1 MRKFLATLLALAMA
15 LSLMVP
21 AAWAEP
27 ADEPASA
34 TYEAVL
40 GKTARKYGNIELDI
54 STEKFMKAG
63 FAYGD
68 VVTVDVNGNSYEM
81 PVCSNYNDVDT
92 GKKLVRATE
101 GASSVIVAINYGQL
115 AVDAG
120 LAKPNT
126 DPAVSDKYVAAD
138 GVTYPVKVT
147 ITMKD
152 KGAYFAEWDARQLP
166 QRTGDRNADMYKNLT
181 DAEFAN
187 VRVIETT
194 GMGEGVLYR
203 GSSPINDAVEGRN
216 PYADAAAKAA
226 GIKTFINLADSE
238 AAAKA
243 YPGWEGSYYSTQDAV
258 FLNMP
263 VAFTTDAFKT
273 GLANGYRY
281 IASSE
286 TEAPYYMHCTEGKD
300 RCGIASAVLEC
311 FMGASYDEVV
321 ADYLVTYYNYYGIQP
336 GTEKAANIAKYG
348 IVSALQTM
356 FGVEDLSKAD
366 LQAEALDYLLEI
378 GLNAEEIVSLLLT
391 LSGLP
396 ASLEG
401 LVVILHSNDVHG
413 NIMGY
418 AQMAALRDA
427 FESLGAEVIL
437 ADAGDYS
444 QGTTYVSTT
453 KGADAIEMMNV
464 AGYDVATLGNHEFDY
479 GYPQL
484 KENLSKADFAVL
496 CANILKDGENAFQ
509 GNTIIEKDGVKIG
522 FFGLDTPEAQT
533 KANPALMQGLSFYA
547 EKELYA
553 CAQAQIDELRANGAD
568 IVVCLAHLG
577 VDKESAPNRST
588 DLYANVTGLDFII
601 DGHSHTVM
609 VEGADG
615 EPIQSTGTAF
625 EYVGMI
631 LIDSE
636 SKEILGNA
644 LVELDGVA
652 GDPTVAAAAQKIID
666 RVNAE
671 YGEVFARSD
680 VELNGDKAPGNR
692 TEETN
697 LGDLI
702 TDAMLWSLTE
712 QNPGSIT
719 EVDPDNII
727 SLTNGGGIRA
737 WIHQGDISKKDI
749 NTVLPFGNTVAVVY
763 VTGAELLEALEAST
777 FSTPGAVGAFPQ
789 VAGIDFTIFTDKA
802 YDANTDKYPGSTYY
816 GPHSIQRVVINSING
831 KPFDLNAKYAVITNN
846 FVAAG
851 GDTYYAFAAASSQ
864 FDTGRPLDEV
874 LMEYITEKL
883 GGVVGE
889 QYAEPQGRITI
900 ANCTEGSHD
909 FRLVN
914 AKAATCGDDGYTGDV
929 VCAGCGEVQSK
940 GAVIKATGEHHYD
953 KGVCTVCGAK
963 DPNYKLPT
971 TGDSGVLLYVGLAVM
986 AIGGSAVVVTRK
998 KERT

>member
-1 MRKFLATLLALAMA
+1 MA

-54 STEKFMKAG
+54 STEEFMKAG

-92 GKKLVRATE
+92 DKKLVRATE

-152 KGAYFAEWDARQLP
+152 KGAYYDEWDARQLP

-348 IVSALQTM
+348 IVSCAADHVRR
-356 FGVEDLSKAD
+356 GGSVEGRPAGRGAGLSAGD
-366 LQAEALDYLLEI
+366 RPERRGDR
-378 GLNAEEIVSLLLT
+378 
-391 LSGLP
+391 LP
-396 ASLEG
+396 P
-401 LVVILHSNDVHG
+401 
-413 NIMGY
+413 
-418 AQMAALRDA
+418 
-427 FESLGAEVIL
+427 
-437 ADAGDYS
+437 ADAQRPAPPPSRGWS
-444 QGTTYVSTT
+444 SSCTPMTYT
-453 KGADAIEMMNV
+453 AISW
-464 AGYDVATLGNHEFDY
+464 AIPRWPRCATR
-479 GYPQL
+479 
-484 KENLSKADFAVL
+484 LS
-496 CANILKDGENAFQ
+496 
-509 GNTIIEKDGVKIG
+509 
-522 FFGLDTPEAQT
+522 P
-533 KANPALMQGLSFYA
+533 
-547 EKELYA
+547 
-553 CAQAQIDELRANGAD
+553 
-568 IVVCLAHLG
+568 
-577 VDKESAPNRST
+577 SAPRSFWPT
-588 DLYANVTGLDFII
+588 PAT
-601 DGHSHTVM
+601 TVRAHPM
-609 VEGADG
+609 SA
-615 EPIQSTGTAF
+615 PRRA
-625 EYVGMI
+625 
-631 LIDSE
+631 
-636 SKEILGNA
+636 
-644 LVELDGVA
+644 
-652 GDPTVAAAAQKIID
+652 PTPP
-666 RVNAE
+666 R
-671 YGEVFARSD
+671 
-680 VELNGDKAPGNR
+680 
-692 TEETN
+692 
-697 LGDLI
+697 
-702 TDAMLWSLTE
+702 
-712 QNPGSIT
+712 
-719 EVDPDNII
+719 
-727 SLTNGGGIRA
+727 
-737 WIHQGDISKKDI
+737 
-749 NTVLPFGNTVAVVY
+749 
-763 VTGAELLEALEAST
+763 
-777 FSTPGAVGAFPQ
+777 
-789 VAGIDFTIFTDKA
+789 
-802 YDANTDKYPGSTYY
+802 
-816 GPHSIQRVVINSING
+816 
-831 KPFDLNAKYAVITNN
+831 
-846 FVAAG
+846 
-851 GDTYYAFAAASSQ
+851 
-864 FDTGRPLDEV
+864 
-874 LMEYITEKL
+874 
-883 GGVVGE
+883 
-889 QYAEPQGRITI
+889 
-900 ANCTEGSHD
+900 
-909 FRLVN
+909 
-914 AKAATCGDDGYTGDV
+914 
-929 VCAGCGEVQSK
+929 
-940 GAVIKATGEHHYD
+940 
-953 KGVCTVCGAK
+953 
-963 DPNYKLPT
+963 
-971 TGDSGVLLYVGLAVM
+971 
-986 AIGGSAVVVTRK
+986 
-998 KERT
+998 

>member
-54 STEKFMKAG
+54 STEEFMKAG

-92 GKKLVRATE
+92 DKKLVRATE

-152 KGAYFAEWDARQLP
+152 KGAYYDEWDARQLP

-378 GLNAEEIVSLLLT
+378 GLNAEEIGSLLLT

-396 ASLEG
+396 SSLEG
-401 LVVILHSNDVHG
+401 LVIILHSNDVHG

-418 AQMAALRDA
+418 SQMAALRDA

-444 QGTTYVSTT
+444 QGTPYVSTT
-453 KGADAIEMMNV
+453 KGADATEMMNA

-553 CAQAQIDELRANGAD
+553 CAQTQIDELRANGAD

-609 VEGADG
+609 VEGANG

-851 GDTYYAFAAASSQ
+851 GDTYYAFAAASS
-864 FDTGRPLDEV
+864 
-874 LMEYITEKL
+874 
-883 GGVVGE
+883 
-889 QYAEPQGRITI
+889 
-900 ANCTEGSHD
+900 
-909 FRLVN
+909 
-914 AKAATCGDDGYTGDV
+914 
-929 VCAGCGEVQSK
+929 
-940 GAVIKATGEHHYD
+940 
-953 KGVCTVCGAK
+953 
-963 DPNYKLPT
+963 
-971 TGDSGVLLYVGLAVM
+971 
-986 AIGGSAVVVTRK
+986 
-998 KERT
+998 

>member
-54 STEKFMKAG
+54 STEEFMKAG

-92 GKKLVRATE
+92 RKKLVRATE

-147 ITMKD
+147 ITMKEA
-152 KGAYFAEWDARQLP
+152 GAYYDEWDARQLP

-356 FGVEDLSKAD
+356 FGVKDLSKAD

-418 AQMAALRDA
+418 SQMAALRDA

-680 VELNGDKAPGNR
+680 VELNGDKDPGNR

-712 QNPGSIT
+712 
-719 EVDPDNII
+719 
-727 SLTNGGGIRA
+727 
-737 WIHQGDISKKDI
+737 
-749 NTVLPFGNTVAVVY
+749 
-763 VTGAELLEALEAST
+763 
-777 FSTPGAVGAFPQ
+777 
-789 VAGIDFTIFTDKA
+789 
-802 YDANTDKYPGSTYY
+802 
-816 GPHSIQRVVINSING
+816 
-831 KPFDLNAKYAVITNN
+831 
-846 FVAAG
+846 
-851 GDTYYAFAAASSQ
+851 
-864 FDTGRPLDEV
+864 
-874 LMEYITEKL
+874 
-883 GGVVGE
+883 
-889 QYAEPQGRITI
+889 
-900 ANCTEGSHD
+900 
-909 FRLVN
+909 
-914 AKAATCGDDGYTGDV
+914 
-929 VCAGCGEVQSK
+929 
-940 GAVIKATGEHHYD
+940 
-953 KGVCTVCGAK
+953 
-963 DPNYKLPT
+963 
-971 TGDSGVLLYVGLAVM
+971 
-986 AIGGSAVVVTRK
+986 
-998 KERT
+998 

>member
-166 QRTGDRNADMYKNLT
+166 TRTGDRNADMYKNLT

-336 GTEKAANIAKYG
+336 DTEKAANIAKYG

-356 FGVEDLSKAD
+356 FGVKDLSKAD

-418 AQMAALRDA
+418 SQMAALRDA
-427 FESLGAEVIL
+427 FESFGAEVIL

-680 VELNGDKAPGNR
+680 VELNGDKAPATAPRRR
-692 TEETN
+692 TSATSSPTRCSGRSPSRTPAASPR
-697 LGDLI
+697 L
-702 TDAMLWSLTE
+702 TPTTSSLSPT
-712 QNPGSIT
+712 
-719 EVDPDNII
+719 
-727 SLTNGGGIRA
+727 
-737 WIHQGDISKKDI
+737 
-749 NTVLPFGNTVAVVY
+749 
-763 VTGAELLEALEAST
+763 
-777 FSTPGAVGAFPQ
+777 
-789 VAGIDFTIFTDKA
+789 
-802 YDANTDKYPGSTYY
+802 
-816 GPHSIQRVVINSING
+816 
-831 KPFDLNAKYAVITNN
+831 
-846 FVAAG
+846 
-851 GDTYYAFAAASSQ
+851 AAASA
-864 FDTGRPLDEV
+864 R
-874 LMEYITEKL
+874 
-883 GGVVGE
+883 
-889 QYAEPQGRITI
+889 
-900 ANCTEGSHD
+900 GST
-909 FRLVN
+909 R
-914 AKAATCGDDGYTGDV
+914 AASPRRTSTPSCP
-929 VCAGCGEVQSK
+929 S
-940 GAVIKATGEHHYD
+940 AT
-953 KGVCTVCGAK
+953 
-963 DPNYKLPT
+963 PWPW
-971 TGDSGVLLYVGLAVM
+971 SM
-986 AIGGSAVVVTRK
+986 
-998 KERT
+998 

>member
-216 PYADAAAKAA
+216 PYADAAAKAV

-418 AQMAALRDA
+418 SQMAALRDA

-609 VEGADG
+609 VEGANG

-816 GPHSIQRVVINSING
+816 GPHSIQRVVINNING

-851 GDTYYAFAAASSQ
+851 GDTYYAFKAASANYNI
-864 FDTGRPLDEV
+864 GVPMDEV
-874 LMEYITEKL
+874 LMDYIKTELK
-883 GGVVGE
+883 GVVGE
-889 QYAEPQGRITI
+889 TYAKPQGRITLTKTEAPAEEPAKPAEPAQPSTPAQPAKPADGDGGETSYTVVSGDCLWNI
-900 ANCTEGSHD
+900 AYRHYGS
-909 FRLVN
+909 
-914 AKAATCGDDGYTGDV
+914 
-929 VCAGCGEVQSK
+929 
-940 GAVIKATGEHHYD
+940 
-953 KGVCTVCGAK
+953 GAK
-963 DPNYKLPT
+963 FTMIAEANGLKAPYLINI
-971 TGDSGVLLYVGLAVM
+971 GQVLVIPA
-986 AIGGSAVVVTRK
+986 A
-998 KERT
+998 

>member
-166 QRTGDRNADMYKNLT
+166 TRTGDRNADMYKNLT

-336 GTEKAANIAKYG
+336 GTEKATNIAKYG

-418 AQMAALRDA
+418 SQMAALRDA

-609 VEGADG
+609 VEGANG

-737 WIHQGDISKKDI
+737 WIH
-749 NTVLPFGNTVAVVY
+749 
-763 VTGAELLEALEAST
+763 
-777 FSTPGAVGAFPQ
+777 
-789 VAGIDFTIFTDKA
+789 
-802 YDANTDKYPGSTYY
+802 
-816 GPHSIQRVVINSING
+816 
-831 KPFDLNAKYAVITNN
+831 
-846 FVAAG
+846 
-851 GDTYYAFAAASSQ
+851 
-864 FDTGRPLDEV
+864 
-874 LMEYITEKL
+874 
-883 GGVVGE
+883 
-889 QYAEPQGRITI
+889 
-900 ANCTEGSHD
+900 
-909 FRLVN
+909 
-914 AKAATCGDDGYTGDV
+914 
-929 VCAGCGEVQSK
+929 
-940 GAVIKATGEHHYD
+940 
-953 KGVCTVCGAK
+953 
-963 DPNYKLPT
+963 
-971 TGDSGVLLYVGLAVM
+971 
-986 AIGGSAVVVTRK
+986 
-998 KERT
+998 

>member
-147 ITMKD
+147 ITMKEA
-152 KGAYFAEWDARQLP
+152 GAYYDEWDARQLP
-166 QRTGDRNADMYKNLT
+166 TRTGDRNADMYKNLT

-187 VRVIETT
+187 VRAIETT

-396 ASLEG
+396 SSLEG

-418 AQMAALRDA
+418 SQMAALRDA

-444 QGTTYVSTT
+444 QGTPYVSTT

-533 KANPALMQGLSFYA
+533 KANPALMQGLSFFA

-609 VEGADG
+609 VEGANG

-625 EYVGMI
+625 ENVGMI

-652 GDPTVAAAAQKIID
+652 GDPTVTAAAQKIID

-680 VELNGDKAPGNR
+680 VELNGDQAPGNR

-763 VTGAELLEALEAST
+763 VTGAELLEALEA
-777 FSTPGAVGAFPQ
+777 
-789 VAGIDFTIFTDKA
+789 
-802 YDANTDKYPGSTYY
+802 
-816 GPHSIQRVVINSING
+816 
-831 KPFDLNAKYAVITNN
+831 
-846 FVAAG
+846 
-851 GDTYYAFAAASSQ
+851 
-864 FDTGRPLDEV
+864 
-874 LMEYITEKL
+874 
-883 GGVVGE
+883 
-889 QYAEPQGRITI
+889 
-900 ANCTEGSHD
+900 
-909 FRLVN
+909 
-914 AKAATCGDDGYTGDV
+914 
-929 VCAGCGEVQSK
+929 
-940 GAVIKATGEHHYD
+940 
-953 KGVCTVCGAK
+953 
-963 DPNYKLPT
+963 
-971 TGDSGVLLYVGLAVM
+971 
-986 AIGGSAVVVTRK
+986 
-998 KERT
+998 

>member
-54 STEKFMKAG
+54 STEEFMKAG

-92 GKKLVRATE
+92 DKKLVRATE

-152 KGAYFAEWDARQLP
+152 KGAYYDEWDARQLP

-321 ADYLVTYYNYYGIQP
+321 TDYLVTYYNYYGIQP

-378 GLNAEEIVSLLLT
+378 GLNAEEIGSLLLT

-418 AQMAALRDA
+418 SQMAALRDA
-427 FESLGAEVIL
+427 FEALGAEVIL

-444 QGTTYVSTT
+444 QGTPYVSTT

-609 VEGADG
+609 VEGANG

-625 EYVGMI
+625 ENVGMI

-712 QNPGSIT
+712 QNP
-719 EVDPDNII
+719 
-727 SLTNGGGIRA
+727 R
-737 WIHQGDISKKDI
+737 
-749 NTVLPFGNTVAVVY
+749 
-763 VTGAELLEALEAST
+763 
-777 FSTPGAVGAFPQ
+777 
-789 VAGIDFTIFTDKA
+789 
-802 YDANTDKYPGSTYY
+802 
-816 GPHSIQRVVINSING
+816 
-831 KPFDLNAKYAVITNN
+831 
-846 FVAAG
+846 
-851 GDTYYAFAAASSQ
+851 
-864 FDTGRPLDEV
+864 
-874 LMEYITEKL
+874 
-883 GGVVGE
+883 
-889 QYAEPQGRITI
+889 QYHRG
-900 ANCTEGSHD
+900 
-909 FRLVN
+909 
-914 AKAATCGDDGYTGDV
+914 
-929 VCAGCGEVQSK
+929 
-940 GAVIKATGEHHYD
+940 
-953 KGVCTVCGAK
+953 
-963 DPNYKLPT
+963 
-971 TGDSGVLLYVGLAVM
+971 
-986 AIGGSAVVVTRK
+986 
-998 KERT
+998 

>member
-40 GKTARKYGNIELDI
+40 GETARKYGNIELDI

-92 GKKLVRATE
+92 DKKLVRATE

-126 DPAVSDKYVAAD
+126 APAVSDKYVAAD

-321 ADYLVTYYNYYGIQP
+321 TDYLVTYYNYYGIQP

-418 AQMAALRDA
+418 SQMAALRDA

-609 VEGADG
+609 VEGANG

-652 GDPTVAAAAQKIID
+652 GDPTVTAAAQKIID

-900 ANCTEGSHD
+900 AN
-909 FRLVN
+909 
-914 AKAATCGDDGYTGDV
+914 
-929 VCAGCGEVQSK
+929 
-940 GAVIKATGEHHYD
+940 
-953 KGVCTVCGAK
+953 
-963 DPNYKLPT
+963 
-971 TGDSGVLLYVGLAVM
+971 
-986 AIGGSAVVVTRK
+986 
-998 KERT
+998 

>member
-40 GKTARKYGNIELDI
+40 GETARKYGNIELDI

-92 GKKLVRATE
+92 DKKLVRATE

-126 DPAVSDKYVAAD
+126 APAVSDKYVAAD

-321 ADYLVTYYNYYGIQP
+321 TDYLVTYYNYYGIQP

-418 AQMAALRDA
+418 SQMAALRDA

-609 VEGADG
+609 VEGANG

-652 GDPTVAAAAQKIID
+652 GDPTVTAAAQKIID

-737 WIHQGDISKKDI
+737 
-749 NTVLPFGNTVAVVY
+749 
-763 VTGAELLEALEAST
+763 
-777 FSTPGAVGAFPQ
+777 
-789 VAGIDFTIFTDKA
+789 
-802 YDANTDKYPGSTYY
+802 
-816 GPHSIQRVVINSING
+816 
-831 KPFDLNAKYAVITNN
+831 
-846 FVAAG
+846 
-851 GDTYYAFAAASSQ
+851 
-864 FDTGRPLDEV
+864 
-874 LMEYITEKL
+874 
-883 GGVVGE
+883 
-889 QYAEPQGRITI
+889 
-900 ANCTEGSHD
+900 
-909 FRLVN
+909 
-914 AKAATCGDDGYTGDV
+914 
-929 VCAGCGEVQSK
+929 
-940 GAVIKATGEHHYD
+940 
-953 KGVCTVCGAK
+953 
-963 DPNYKLPT
+963 
-971 TGDSGVLLYVGLAVM
+971 
-986 AIGGSAVVVTRK
+986 
-998 KERT
+998 

>member
-1 MRKFLATLLALAMA
+1 
-15 LSLMVP
+15 
-21 AAWAEP
+21 
-27 ADEPASA
+27 
-34 TYEAVL
+34 
-40 GKTARKYGNIELDI
+40 
-54 STEKFMKAG
+54 
-63 FAYGD
+63 
-68 VVTVDVNGNSYEM
+68 
-81 PVCSNYNDVDT
+81 
-92 GKKLVRATE
+92 
-101 GASSVIVAINYGQL
+101 
-115 AVDAG
+115 
-120 LAKPNT
+120 
-126 DPAVSDKYVAAD
+126 
-138 GVTYPVKVT
+138 
-147 ITMKD
+147 
-152 KGAYFAEWDARQLP
+152 
-166 QRTGDRNADMYKNLT
+166 
-181 DAEFAN
+181 
-187 VRVIETT
+187 
-194 GMGEGVLYR
+194 
-203 GSSPINDAVEGRN
+203 
-216 PYADAAAKAA
+216 
-226 GIKTFINLADSE
+226 
-238 AAAKA
+238 
-243 YPGWEGSYYSTQDAV
+243 
-258 FLNMP
+258 MP

-311 FMGASYDEVV
+311 FMGASYGEVV

-396 ASLEG
+396 SSLEG

-418 AQMAALRDA
+418 SQMAALRDA

-496 CANILKDGENAFQ
+496 CANILKDGENVFQ
-509 GNTIIEKDGVKIG
+509 GNTIIEKAGVKIG

-588 DLYANVTGLDFII
+588 DLYSNVTGLDFII

-831 KPFDLNAKYAVITNN
+831 KL
-846 FVAAG
+846 
-851 GDTYYAFAAASSQ
+851 
-864 FDTGRPLDEV
+864 
-874 LMEYITEKL
+874 
-883 GGVVGE
+883 
-889 QYAEPQGRITI
+889 
-900 ANCTEGSHD
+900 
-909 FRLVN
+909 
-914 AKAATCGDDGYTGDV
+914 
-929 VCAGCGEVQSK
+929 
-940 GAVIKATGEHHYD
+940 
-953 KGVCTVCGAK
+953 
-963 DPNYKLPT
+963 YK
-971 TGDSGVLLYVGLAVM
+971 
-986 AIGGSAVVVTRK
+986 K
-998 KERT
+998 

>member
-54 STEKFMKAG
+54 STEEFMKAG

-92 GKKLVRATE
+92 RKKLVRATE

-147 ITMKD
+147 ITMKEA
-152 KGAYFAEWDARQLP
+152 GAYYDEWDARQLP

-356 FGVEDLSKAD
+356 FGVKDLSKAD

-418 AQMAALRDA
+418 SQMAALRDA

-680 VELNGDKAPGNR
+680 VELNGDKDPGNR

-831 KPFDLNAKYAVITNN
+831 KPFDLNAKGLPLSRITSWPP
-846 FVAAG
+846 AAIP
-851 GDTYYAFAAASSQ
+851 TMPSPRRAASS
-864 FDTGRPLDEV
+864 TP
-874 LMEYITEKL
+874 
-883 GGVVGE
+883 
-889 QYAEPQGRITI
+889 
-900 ANCTEGSHD
+900 
-909 FRLVN
+909 
-914 AKAATCGDDGYTGDV
+914 
-929 VCAGCGEVQSK
+929 
-940 GAVIKATGEHHYD
+940 AVH
-953 KGVCTVCGAK
+953 
-963 DPNYKLPT
+963 
-971 TGDSGVLLYVGLAVM
+971 SM
-986 AIGGSAVVVTRK
+986 RF
-998 KERT
+998 

>member
-147 ITMKD
+147 ITMKEA
-152 KGAYFAEWDARQLP
+152 GAYYDEWDARQLP
-166 QRTGDRNADMYKNLT
+166 TRTGDRNADMYKNLT

-311 FMGASYDEVV
+311 FMGASYGEVV

-496 CANILKDGENAFQ
+496 CANILKDGKNAFQ

-553 CAQAQIDELRANGAD
+553 CAQTQIDKLRANGAD

-763 VTGAELLEALEAST
+763 VTGAELLEALEASARC
-777 FSTPGAVGAFPQ
+777 GRRFP
-789 VAGIDFTIFTDKA
+789 
-802 YDANTDKYPGSTYY
+802 
-816 GPHSIQRVVINSING
+816 
-831 KPFDLNAKYAVITNN
+831 
-846 FVAAG
+846 AG
-851 GDTYYAFAAASSQ
+851 GRYRLHHLYRQGLRCEHRQISRLDLLWPAQHPARGHQQHQRQAL
-864 FDTGRPLDEV
+864 RPEREV
-874 LMEYITEKL
+874 CRYHE
-883 GGVVGE
+883 
-889 QYAEPQGRITI
+889 
-900 ANCTEGSHD
+900 
-909 FRLVN
+909 
-914 AKAATCGDDGYTGDV
+914 
-929 VCAGCGEVQSK
+929 
-940 GAVIKATGEHHYD
+940 
-953 KGVCTVCGAK
+953 
-963 DPNYKLPT
+963 
-971 TGDSGVLLYVGLAVM
+971 
-986 AIGGSAVVVTRK
+986 
-998 KERT
+998 

>member
-1 MRKFLATLLALAMA
+1 
-15 LSLMVP
+15 
-21 AAWAEP
+21 
-27 ADEPASA
+27 
-34 TYEAVL
+34 
-40 GKTARKYGNIELDI
+40 
-54 STEKFMKAG
+54 
-63 FAYGD
+63 
-68 VVTVDVNGNSYEM
+68 
-81 PVCSNYNDVDT
+81 
-92 GKKLVRATE
+92 
-101 GASSVIVAINYGQL
+101 
-115 AVDAG
+115 
-120 LAKPNT
+120 
-126 DPAVSDKYVAAD
+126 
-138 GVTYPVKVT
+138 
-147 ITMKD
+147 
-152 KGAYFAEWDARQLP
+152 
-166 QRTGDRNADMYKNLT
+166 
-181 DAEFAN
+181 
-187 VRVIETT
+187 
-194 GMGEGVLYR
+194 
-203 GSSPINDAVEGRN
+203 
-216 PYADAAAKAA
+216 
-226 GIKTFINLADSE
+226 
-238 AAAKA
+238 
-243 YPGWEGSYYSTQDAV
+243 
-258 FLNMP
+258 MP

-336 GTEKAANIAKYG
+336 DTEKAANIAKYG

-356 FGVEDLSKAD
+356 FGVKDLSKAD

-418 AQMAALRDA
+418 SQMAALRDA
-427 FESLGAEVIL
+427 FESFGAEVIL

-737 WIHQGDISKKDI
+737 WIHQGGISKKDI

-914 AKAATCGDDGYTGDV
+914 AKDATCGDDGYTGNV
-929 VCAGCGEVQSK
+929 VSAPAAARFRARARSSRPPASTTMTRACA
-940 GAVIKATGEHHYD
+940 
-953 KGVCTVCGAK
+953 
-963 DPNYKLPT
+963 P
-971 TGDSGVLLYVGLAVM
+971 
-986 AIGGSAVVVTRK
+986 SAVRRTRTISRPRPATAASCSMSVSRSWPSAAAPLWSPAK
-998 KERT
+998 KSAPERKPDPPA

>member
-166 QRTGDRNADMYKNLT
+166 TRTGDRNADMYKNLT

-336 GTEKAANIAKYG
+336 DTEKAANIAKYG

-356 FGVEDLSKAD
+356 FGVKDLSKAD

-418 AQMAALRDA
+418 SQMAALRDA
-427 FESLGAEVIL
+427 FESFGAEVIL

-680 VELNGDKAPGNR
+680 VELNGDKAPGNHHK
-692 TEETN
+692 
-697 LGDLI
+697 
-702 TDAMLWSLTE
+702 
-712 QNPGSIT
+712 
-719 EVDPDNII
+719 I
-727 SLTNGGGIRA
+727 SPLSGTPEY
-737 WIHQGDISKKDI
+737 
-749 NTVLPFGNTVAVVY
+749 TPF
-763 VTGAELLEALEAST
+763 
-777 FSTPGAVGAFPQ
+777 TPH
-789 VAGIDFTIFTDKA
+789 T
-802 YDANTDKYPGSTYY
+802 
-816 GPHSIQRVVINSING
+816 R
-831 KPFDLNAKYAVITNN
+831 
-846 FVAAG
+846 FV
-851 GDTYYAFAAASSQ
+851 
-864 FDTGRPLDEV
+864 
-874 LMEYITEKL
+874 
-883 GGVVGE
+883 
-889 QYAEPQGRITI
+889 
-900 ANCTEGSHD
+900 
-909 FRLVN
+909 
-914 AKAATCGDDGYTGDV
+914 
-929 VCAGCGEVQSK
+929 
-940 GAVIKATGEHHYD
+940 
-953 KGVCTVCGAK
+953 
-963 DPNYKLPT
+963 
-971 TGDSGVLLYVGLAVM
+971 
-986 AIGGSAVVVTRK
+986 
-998 KERT
+998 

>member
-54 STEKFMKAG
+54 STEEFMKAG

-92 GKKLVRATE
+92 DKKLVRATE

-152 KGAYFAEWDARQLP
+152 KGAYYDEWDARQLP

-378 GLNAEEIVSLLLT
+378 GLNAEEIGSLLLT

-396 ASLEG
+396 SSLEG
-401 LVVILHSNDVHG
+401 LVIILHSNDVHG

-418 AQMAALRDA
+418 SQMAALRDA

-444 QGTTYVSTT
+444 QGTPYVSTT
-453 KGADAIEMMNV
+453 KGADATEMMNA

-553 CAQAQIDELRANGAD
+553 CAQTQIDELRANGAD

-609 VEGADG
+609 VEGANG

-697 LGDLI
+697 SATSSPTRCSGRSPSRTPAASPRL
-702 TDAMLWSLTE
+702 TPTTSSLSPT
-712 QNPGSIT
+712 
-719 EVDPDNII
+719 
-727 SLTNGGGIRA
+727 
-737 WIHQGDISKKDI
+737 
-749 NTVLPFGNTVAVVY
+749 
-763 VTGAELLEALEAST
+763 
-777 FSTPGAVGAFPQ
+777 
-789 VAGIDFTIFTDKA
+789 
-802 YDANTDKYPGSTYY
+802 
-816 GPHSIQRVVINSING
+816 
-831 KPFDLNAKYAVITNN
+831 
-846 FVAAG
+846 
-851 GDTYYAFAAASSQ
+851 AAASA
-864 FDTGRPLDEV
+864 R
-874 LMEYITEKL
+874 
-883 GGVVGE
+883 
-889 QYAEPQGRITI
+889 
-900 ANCTEGSHD
+900 GST
-909 FRLVN
+909 R
-914 AKAATCGDDGYTGDV
+914 ATSPRRTSTPSCP
-929 VCAGCGEVQSK
+929 S
-940 GAVIKATGEHHYD
+940 AT
-953 KGVCTVCGAK
+953 
-963 DPNYKLPT
+963 PWPW
-971 TGDSGVLLYVGLAVM
+971 SM
-986 AIGGSAVVVTRK
+986 
-998 KERT
+998 

>member
-54 STEKFMKAG
+54 STEEFMKAG

-92 GKKLVRATE
+92 DKKLVRATE

-152 KGAYFAEWDARQLP
+152 KGAYYDEWDARQLP

-378 GLNAEEIVSLLLT
+378 GLNAEEIGSLLLT

-396 ASLEG
+396 SSLEG
-401 LVVILHSNDVHG
+401 LVIILHSNDVHG

-418 AQMAALRDA
+418 SQMAALRDA

-444 QGTTYVSTT
+444 QGTPYVSTT
-453 KGADAIEMMNV
+453 KGADATEMMNA

-553 CAQAQIDELRANGAD
+553 CAQTQIDELRANGAD

-609 VEGADG
+609 VEGANG

-802 YDANTDKYPGSTYY
+802 YDANTDKYPGSTYMA
-816 GPHSIQRVVINSING
+816 R
-831 KPFDLNAKYAVITNN
+831 T
-846 FVAAG
+846 
-851 GDTYYAFAAASSQ
+851 ASSAWSS
-864 FDTGRPLDEV
+864 TAS
-874 LMEYITEKL
+874 T
-883 GGVVGE
+883 
-889 QYAEPQGRITI
+889 
-900 ANCTEGSHD
+900 ANPST
-909 FRLVN
+909 
-914 AKAATCGDDGYTGDV
+914 
-929 VCAGCGEVQSK
+929 
-940 GAVIKATGEHHYD
+940 
-953 KGVCTVCGAK
+953 
-963 DPNYKLPT
+963 
-971 TGDSGVLLYVGLAVM
+971 
-986 AIGGSAVVVTRK
+986 
-998 KERT
+998 

>member
-54 STEKFMKAG
+54 STEEFMKAG

-92 GKKLVRATE
+92 DKKLVRATE

-152 KGAYFAEWDARQLP
+152 KGAYYDEWDARQLP

-321 ADYLVTYYNYYGIQP
+321 TDYLVTYYNYYGIQP

-378 GLNAEEIVSLLLT
+378 GLNAEEIGSLLLT

-418 AQMAALRDA
+418 SQMAALRDA
-427 FESLGAEVIL
+427 FEALGAEVIL

-444 QGTTYVSTT
+444 QGTPYVSTT

-609 VEGADG
+609 VEGANG

-625 EYVGMI
+625 ENVGMI

-727 SLTNGGGIRA
+727 SLTNGGGI
-737 WIHQGDISKKDI
+737 
-749 NTVLPFGNTVAVVY
+749 
-763 VTGAELLEALEAST
+763 
-777 FSTPGAVGAFPQ
+777 
-789 VAGIDFTIFTDKA
+789 
-802 YDANTDKYPGSTYY
+802 
-816 GPHSIQRVVINSING
+816 
-831 KPFDLNAKYAVITNN
+831 
-846 FVAAG
+846 
-851 GDTYYAFAAASSQ
+851 
-864 FDTGRPLDEV
+864 
-874 LMEYITEKL
+874 
-883 GGVVGE
+883 
-889 QYAEPQGRITI
+889 
-900 ANCTEGSHD
+900 
-909 FRLVN
+909 
-914 AKAATCGDDGYTGDV
+914 
-929 VCAGCGEVQSK
+929 CA
-940 GAVIKATGEHHYD
+940 
-953 KGVCTVCGAK
+953 
-963 DPNYKLPT
+963 
-971 TGDSGVLLYVGLAVM
+971 
-986 AIGGSAVVVTRK
+986 
-998 KERT
+998 

>member
-147 ITMKD
+147 ITMKEA
-152 KGAYFAEWDARQLP
+152 GAYYDEWDARQLP
-166 QRTGDRNADMYKNLT
+166 TRTGDRNADMYKNLT
-181 DAEFAN
+181 DAAFAN

-356 FGVEDLSKAD
+356 FGVKDLSKAD

-418 AQMAALRDA
+418 SQMAALRDA
-427 FESLGAEVIL
+427 FESFGAEVIL

-496 CANILKDGENAFQ
+496 CANILKDGENVFQ

-680 VELNGDKAPGNR
+680 VELNGDKDPGNR

-749 NTVLPFGNTVAVVY
+749 NTVLPSA
-763 VTGAELLEALEAST
+763 
-777 FSTPGAVGAFPQ
+777 TPWPW
-789 VAGIDFTIFTDKA
+789 
-802 YDANTDKYPGSTYY
+802 S
-816 GPHSIQRVVINSING
+816 
-831 KPFDLNAKYAVITNN
+831 
-846 FVAAG
+846 
-851 GDTYYAFAAASSQ
+851 
-864 FDTGRPLDEV
+864 
-874 LMEYITEKL
+874 M
-883 GGVVGE
+883 
-889 QYAEPQGRITI
+889 
-900 ANCTEGSHD
+900 
-909 FRLVN
+909 
-914 AKAATCGDDGYTGDV
+914 
-929 VCAGCGEVQSK
+929 
-940 GAVIKATGEHHYD
+940 
-953 KGVCTVCGAK
+953 
-963 DPNYKLPT
+963 
-971 TGDSGVLLYVGLAVM
+971 
-986 AIGGSAVVVTRK
+986 
-998 KERT
+998 

>member
-1 MRKFLATLLALAMA
+1 MA

-54 STEKFMKAG
+54 STEEFMKAG

-92 GKKLVRATE
+92 DKKLVRATE

-152 KGAYFAEWDARQLP
+152 KGAYYDEWDARQLP

-336 GTEKAANIAKYG
+336 DTEKAANIAKYG

-356 FGVEDLSKAD
+356 FGVKDLSKAD

-418 AQMAALRDA
+418 SQMAALRDA
-427 FESLGAEVIL
+427 FESFGAEVIL

-652 GDPTVAAAAQKIID
+652 GDPTVTAAAQKIID

-737 WIHQGDISKKDI
+737 WIHQGGISKKDI

-914 AKAATCGDDGYTGDV
+914 AKDATCGDDGYTGNV

-963 DPNYKLPT
+963 DPNYKPPT
-971 TGDSGVLLYVGLAVM
+971 TGDGGVLLYVGLAVM

>member
-92 GKKLVRATE
+92 GKMLVRATE

-147 ITMKD
+147 ITMKEA
-152 KGAYFAEWDARQLP
+152 GAYYNEWDARQLP
-166 QRTGDRNADMYKNLT
+166 TRTGDRNADMYKNLT

-336 GTEKAANIAKYG
+336 GTEKATNIAKYG

-418 AQMAALRDA
+418 SQMAALRDA
-427 FESLGAEVIL
+427 FESLG
-437 ADAGDYS
+437 
-444 QGTTYVSTT
+444 
-453 KGADAIEMMNV
+453 
-464 AGYDVATLGNHEFDY
+464 
-479 GYPQL
+479 
-484 KENLSKADFAVL
+484 
-496 CANILKDGENAFQ
+496 
-509 GNTIIEKDGVKIG
+509 
-522 FFGLDTPEAQT
+522 
-533 KANPALMQGLSFYA
+533 
-547 EKELYA
+547 
-553 CAQAQIDELRANGAD
+553 
-568 IVVCLAHLG
+568 
-577 VDKESAPNRST
+577 
-588 DLYANVTGLDFII
+588 
-601 DGHSHTVM
+601 
-609 VEGADG
+609 
-615 EPIQSTGTAF
+615 
-625 EYVGMI
+625 
-631 LIDSE
+631 
-636 SKEILGNA
+636 
-644 LVELDGVA
+644 
-652 GDPTVAAAAQKIID
+652 
-666 RVNAE
+666 
-671 YGEVFARSD
+671 
-680 VELNGDKAPGNR
+680 
-692 TEETN
+692 
-697 LGDLI
+697 
-702 TDAMLWSLTE
+702 
-712 QNPGSIT
+712 
-719 EVDPDNII
+719 
-727 SLTNGGGIRA
+727 
-737 WIHQGDISKKDI
+737 
-749 NTVLPFGNTVAVVY
+749 AVVY

-831 KPFDLNAKYAVITNN
+831 KPFDLNARYAVITNN

-914 AKAATCGDDGYTGDV
+914 AKDATCVDDGYTGDV

-940 GAVIKATGEHHYD
+940 GEVIKATGEHHYD

-963 DPNYKLPT
+963 DPNYKPPT

-986 AIGGSAVVVTRK
+986 AIGGSAAVVTRK

>member
-1 MRKFLATLLALAMA
+1 
-15 LSLMVP
+15 
-21 AAWAEP
+21 
-27 ADEPASA
+27 
-34 TYEAVL
+34 
-40 GKTARKYGNIELDI
+40 
-54 STEKFMKAG
+54 
-63 FAYGD
+63 
-68 VVTVDVNGNSYEM
+68 
-81 PVCSNYNDVDT
+81 
-92 GKKLVRATE
+92 
-101 GASSVIVAINYGQL
+101 
-115 AVDAG
+115 
-120 LAKPNT
+120 
-126 DPAVSDKYVAAD
+126 
-138 GVTYPVKVT
+138 
-147 ITMKD
+147 
-152 KGAYFAEWDARQLP
+152 
-166 QRTGDRNADMYKNLT
+166 
-181 DAEFAN
+181 
-187 VRVIETT
+187 
-194 GMGEGVLYR
+194 
-203 GSSPINDAVEGRN
+203 
-216 PYADAAAKAA
+216 
-226 GIKTFINLADSE
+226 
-238 AAAKA
+238 
-243 YPGWEGSYYSTQDAV
+243 
-258 FLNMP
+258 
-263 VAFTTDAFKT
+263 
-273 GLANGYRY
+273 
-281 IASSE
+281 
-286 TEAPYYMHCTEGKD
+286 
-300 RCGIASAVLEC
+300 
-311 FMGASYDEVV
+311 MGASYDEVV

-378 GLNAEEIVSLLLT
+378 GLNAEEIGSLLLT

-396 ASLEG
+396 SSLEG
-401 LVVILHSNDVHG
+401 LVIILHSNDVHG

-418 AQMAALRDA
+418 SQMAALRDA

-444 QGTTYVSTT
+444 QGTPYVSTT
-453 KGADAIEMMNV
+453 KGADATEMMNA

-553 CAQAQIDELRANGAD
+553 CAQTQIDELRANGAD

-609 VEGADG
+609 VEGANG

-889 QYAEPQGRITI
+889 QYAEPQGRTRRK
-900 ANCTEGSHD
+900 GSY
-909 FRLVN
+909 RR
-914 AKAATCGDDGYTGDV
+914 C
-929 VCAGCGEVQSK
+929 
-940 GAVIKATGEHHYD
+940 
-953 KGVCTVCGAK
+953 
-963 DPNYKLPT
+963 
-971 TGDSGVLLYVGLAVM
+971 DS
-986 AIGGSAVVVTRK
+986 
-998 KERT
+998 

>member
-54 STEKFMKAG
+54 STEEFMKAG

-92 GKKLVRATE
+92 DKKLVRATE

-152 KGAYFAEWDARQLP
+152 KGAYYDEWDARQLP

-378 GLNAEEIVSLLLT
+378 GLNAEEIGSLLLT

-396 ASLEG
+396 SSLEG
-401 LVVILHSNDVHG
+401 LVIILHSNDVHG

-418 AQMAALRDA
+418 SQMAALRDA

-444 QGTTYVSTT
+444 QGTPYVSTT
-453 KGADAIEMMNV
+453 KGADATEMMNA

-553 CAQAQIDELRANGAD
+553 CAQTQIDELRANGAD

-609 VEGADG
+609 VEGANG

-802 YDANTDKYPGSTYY
+802 YDANTDKFPARPTMA
-816 GPHSIQRVVINSING
+816 R
-831 KPFDLNAKYAVITNN
+831 T
-846 FVAAG
+846 
-851 GDTYYAFAAASSQ
+851 ASSAWSS
-864 FDTGRPLDEV
+864 TAS
-874 LMEYITEKL
+874 T
-883 GGVVGE
+883 
-889 QYAEPQGRITI
+889 
-900 ANCTEGSHD
+900 ANPST
-909 FRLVN
+909 
-914 AKAATCGDDGYTGDV
+914 
-929 VCAGCGEVQSK
+929 
-940 GAVIKATGEHHYD
+940 
-953 KGVCTVCGAK
+953 
-963 DPNYKLPT
+963 
-971 TGDSGVLLYVGLAVM
+971 
-986 AIGGSAVVVTRK
+986 
-998 KERT
+998 

>member
-40 GKTARKYGNIELDI
+40 GETARKYGNIELDI

-92 GKKLVRATE
+92 DKKLVRATE

-126 DPAVSDKYVAAD
+126 APAVSDKYVAAD

-321 ADYLVTYYNYYGIQP
+321 TDYLVTYYNYYGIQP

-418 AQMAALRDA
+418 SQMAALRDA

-609 VEGADG
+609 VEGANG

-652 GDPTVAAAAQKIID
+652 GDPTVTAAAQKIID

-702 TDAMLWSLTE
+702 TDAMLWSLSE
-712 QNPGSIT
+712 QNLYRRLSEYYDLLEDLDSQVRGCAQNFNGNYLEEDRTTRQNLADVAERT
-719 EVDPDNII
+719 EDTIEQYYDIVEDLDVPTSSKNYSSWKDIIALYDDLDHRIDAICDAWEI
-727 SLTNGGGIRA
+727 SLKYAKPADHKNEIVAPLSRDNVAGTNDNKYRL
-737 WIHQGDISKKDI
+737 D
-749 NTVLPFGNTVAVVY
+749 FEERY
-763 VTGAELLEALEAST
+763 
-777 FSTPGAVGAFPQ
+777 PGA
-789 VAGIDFTIFTDKA
+789 
-802 YDANTDKYPGSTYY
+802 
-816 GPHSIQRVVINSING
+816 
-831 KPFDLNAKYAVITNN
+831 KPV
-846 FVAAG
+846 
-851 GDTYYAFAAASSQ
+851 
-864 FDTGRPLDEV
+864 EV
-874 LMEYITEKL
+874 
-883 GGVVGE
+883 
-889 QYAEPQGRITI
+889 
-900 ANCTEGSHD
+900 N
-909 FRLVN
+909 
-914 AKAATCGDDGYTGDV
+914 
-929 VCAGCGEVQSK
+929 
-940 GAVIKATGEHHYD
+940 
-953 KGVCTVCGAK
+953 
-963 DPNYKLPT
+963 
-971 TGDSGVLLYVGLAVM
+971 
-986 AIGGSAVVVTRK
+986 
-998 KERT
+998 

>member
-1 MRKFLATLLALAMA
+1 MA

-54 STEKFMKAG
+54 STEEFMKAG

-187 VRVIETT
+187 VRAIETT

-336 GTEKAANIAKYG
+336 GTEKATNIAKYG

-418 AQMAALRDA
+418 SQMAALRDA

-680 VELNGDKAPGNR
+680 VELNGDKDPGNR

-831 KPFDLNAKYAVITNN
+831 KPFDLNARYAVITNN

-851 GDTYYAFAAASSQ
+851 GDTYYASPRRAASS
-864 FDTGRPLDEV
+864 TP
-874 LMEYITEKL
+874 
-883 GGVVGE
+883 
-889 QYAEPQGRITI
+889 
-900 ANCTEGSHD
+900 
-909 FRLVN
+909 
-914 AKAATCGDDGYTGDV
+914 
-929 VCAGCGEVQSK
+929 
-940 GAVIKATGEHHYD
+940 AVH
-953 KGVCTVCGAK
+953 
-963 DPNYKLPT
+963 
-971 TGDSGVLLYVGLAVM
+971 SM
-986 AIGGSAVVVTRK
+986 RS
-998 KERT
+998 

>member
-152 KGAYFAEWDARQLP
+152 KGAYYDEWDARQLP
-166 QRTGDRNADMYKNLT
+166 TRTGDRNADMYKNLT

-321 ADYLVTYYNYYGIQP
+321 TDYLVTYYNYYGIQP

-378 GLNAEEIVSLLLT
+378 GLNADEIVSLLLT

-427 FESLGAEVIL
+427 FETLGAEVIL

-464 AGYDVATLGNHEFDY
+464 AGYDVPPLAT
-479 GYPQL
+479 
-484 KENLSKADFAVL
+484 
-496 CANILKDGENAFQ
+496 
-509 GNTIIEKDGVKIG
+509 
-522 FFGLDTPEAQT
+522 
-533 KANPALMQGLSFYA
+533 M
-547 EKELYA
+547 
-553 CAQAQIDELRANGAD
+553 
-568 IVVCLAHLG
+568 
-577 VDKESAPNRST
+577 
-588 DLYANVTGLDFII
+588 
-601 DGHSHTVM
+601 
-609 VEGADG
+609 
-615 EPIQSTGTAF
+615 
-625 EYVGMI
+625 
-631 LIDSE
+631 
-636 SKEILGNA
+636 
-644 LVELDGVA
+644 
-652 GDPTVAAAAQKIID
+652 
-666 RVNAE
+666 
-671 YGEVFARSD
+671 
-680 VELNGDKAPGNR
+680 
-692 TEETN
+692 
-697 LGDLI
+697 
-702 TDAMLWSLTE
+702 SLTTAI
-712 QNPGSIT
+712 P
-719 EVDPDNII
+719 
-727 SLTNGGGIRA
+727 
-737 WIHQGDISKKDI
+737 
-749 NTVLPFGNTVAVVY
+749 
-763 VTGAELLEALEAST
+763 
-777 FSTPGAVGAFPQ
+777 
-789 VAGIDFTIFTDKA
+789 
-802 YDANTDKYPGSTYY
+802 
-816 GPHSIQRVVINSING
+816 
-831 KPFDLNAKYAVITNN
+831 
-846 FVAAG
+846 
-851 GDTYYAFAAASSQ
+851 SS
-864 FDTGRPLDEV
+864 R
-874 LMEYITEKL
+874 
-883 GGVVGE
+883 
-889 QYAEPQGRITI
+889 
-900 ANCTEGSHD
+900 
-909 FRLVN
+909 
-914 AKAATCGDDGYTGDV
+914 
-929 VCAGCGEVQSK
+929 
-940 GAVIKATGEHHYD
+940 
-953 KGVCTVCGAK
+953 
-963 DPNYKLPT
+963 
-971 TGDSGVLLYVGLAVM
+971 
-986 AIGGSAVVVTRK
+986 
-998 KERT
+998 RT

>member
-1 MRKFLATLLALAMA
+1 
-15 LSLMVP
+15 
-21 AAWAEP
+21 
-27 ADEPASA
+27 
-34 TYEAVL
+34 
-40 GKTARKYGNIELDI
+40 
-54 STEKFMKAG
+54 
-63 FAYGD
+63 
-68 VVTVDVNGNSYEM
+68 
-81 PVCSNYNDVDT
+81 
-92 GKKLVRATE
+92 
-101 GASSVIVAINYGQL
+101 
-115 AVDAG
+115 
-120 LAKPNT
+120 
-126 DPAVSDKYVAAD
+126 
-138 GVTYPVKVT
+138 
-147 ITMKD
+147 
-152 KGAYFAEWDARQLP
+152 
-166 QRTGDRNADMYKNLT
+166 
-181 DAEFAN
+181 
-187 VRVIETT
+187 
-194 GMGEGVLYR
+194 
-203 GSSPINDAVEGRN
+203 
-216 PYADAAAKAA
+216 
-226 GIKTFINLADSE
+226 
-238 AAAKA
+238 
-243 YPGWEGSYYSTQDAV
+243 
-258 FLNMP
+258 MP

-321 ADYLVTYYNYYGIQP
+321 TDYLVTYYNYYGIQP

-418 AQMAALRDA
+418 SQMAALRDA

-496 CANILKDGENAFQ
+496 CANILKDGENVFQ
-509 GNTIIEKDGVKIG
+509 GNTIIEKAGVKIG

-615 EPIQSTGTAF
+615 EPHDPVYRYRVLNTSACFSSIVITPPRASESNA
-625 EYVGMI
+625 
-631 LIDSE
+631 LIDLSTCTRRGC
-636 SKEILGNA
+636 LRQGH
-644 LVELDGVA
+644 
-652 GDPTVAAAAQKIID
+652 
-666 RVNAE
+666 R
-671 YGEVFARSD
+671 
-680 VELNGDKAPGNR
+680 R
-692 TEETN
+692 TEDHRSRQRRVRRGVRHAAT
-697 LGDLI
+697 
-702 TDAMLWSLTE
+702 WSSTATRPPATAPRRRTSATSSPTPCSGHSPSRIPAASPRLT
-712 QNPGSIT
+712 PTTS
-719 EVDPDNII
+719 
-727 SLTNGGGIRA
+727 SALTNGGGIRA

-777 FSTPGAVGAFPQ
+777 FSTPGARRRLSRRWPV
-789 VAGIDFTIFTDKA
+789 
-802 YDANTDKYPGSTYY
+802 STS
-816 GPHSIQRVVINSING
+816 PSLPTR
-831 KPFDLNAKYAVITNN
+831 PTMRTPTNIP
-846 FVAAG
+846 ARPTMAR
-851 GDTYYAFAAASSQ
+851 TASSAWSS
-864 FDTGRPLDEV
+864 TASTASPS
-874 LMEYITEKL
+874 T
-883 GGVVGE
+883 
-889 QYAEPQGRITI
+889 
-900 ANCTEGSHD
+900 
-909 FRLVN
+909 
-914 AKAATCGDDGYTGDV
+914 
-929 VCAGCGEVQSK
+929 
-940 GAVIKATGEHHYD
+940 
-953 KGVCTVCGAK
+953 
-963 DPNYKLPT
+963 
-971 TGDSGVLLYVGLAVM
+971 
-986 AIGGSAVVVTRK
+986 
-998 KERT
+998 

>member
-54 STEKFMKAG
+54 STEEFMKAG

-92 GKKLVRATE
+92 DKKLVRATE

-152 KGAYFAEWDARQLP
+152 KGAYYDEWDARQLP

-378 GLNAEEIVSLLLT
+378 GLNAEEIGSLLLT

-396 ASLEG
+396 SSLEG
-401 LVVILHSNDVHG
+401 LVIILHSNDVHG

-418 AQMAALRDA
+418 SQMAALRDA

-444 QGTTYVSTT
+444 QGTPYVSTT
-453 KGADAIEMMNV
+453 KGADATEMMNA

-553 CAQAQIDELRANGAD
+553 CAQTQIDELRANGAD

-609 VEGADG
+609 VEGANG

-914 AKAATCGDDGYTGDV
+914 AKDATCVDDGYTGDV
-929 VCAGCGEVQSK
+929 VCAGCGEV
-940 GAVIKATGEHHYD
+940 
-953 KGVCTVCGAK
+953 
-963 DPNYKLPT
+963 
-971 TGDSGVLLYVGLAVM
+971 
-986 AIGGSAVVVTRK
+986 
-998 KERT
+998 